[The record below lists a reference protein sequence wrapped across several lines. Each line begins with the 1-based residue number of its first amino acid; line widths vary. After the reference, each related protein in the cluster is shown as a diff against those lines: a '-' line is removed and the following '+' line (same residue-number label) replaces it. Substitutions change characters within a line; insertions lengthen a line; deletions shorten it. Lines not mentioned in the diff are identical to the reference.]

1 MLCSKGNQSEEG
13 WETVSRSDTF
23 GWRLKL
29 PISKELS
36 SKKTT
41 LLKKAKYLD
50 RFFLKEHIQ
59 VADKISI
66 SLVIKEYKGKT
77 TVR

>member
-13 WETVSRSDTF
+13 WETISRSDTF

-29 PISKELS
+29 PI

-59 VADKISI
+59 VADKISV